1 MMRLGPRVFTPRVV
15 RSFDGTFF
23 INRRSYEGS
32 VFILTCHII
41 NQEHEGFERNIL

>member
-1 MMRLGPRVFTPRVV
+1 MKRLDPRVFTPRMV
-15 RSFDGTFF
+15 RSFGGAFF
-23 INRRSYEGS
+23 INRRSCEGS